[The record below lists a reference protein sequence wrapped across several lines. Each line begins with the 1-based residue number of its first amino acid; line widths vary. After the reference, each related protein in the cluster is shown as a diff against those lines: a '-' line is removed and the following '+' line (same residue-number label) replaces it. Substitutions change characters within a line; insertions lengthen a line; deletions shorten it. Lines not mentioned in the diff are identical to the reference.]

1 VPLINDMTLTREPC
15 LGGPDALL
23 PLISPTT
30 VFTAG
35 ADDNWDT
42 VILPFTFNFN
52 GGDYTTISINV
63 NGLLSFDGT
72 FGVSYNNPKFNG
84 PDVVVVAPWW
94 DDLRATTG
102 TSQYVKSEAF
112 GTTPNQFFVI
122 EWEVGEYGQDAA
134 NYADLKFQVVLY
146 ETSSRIEFRYAPIVV
161 VGSPGHAWGAGAT
174 IGVADNGYGR
184 RGFYN
189 QSYYLG
195 GTIDPAA
202 TDLMARDNYSTP
214 IIINWPGEANNTDLG
229 EAYGF
234 SFFATSSVQQI
245 YVSGTTWGVDYT
257 APGDGHILNILGT
270 SWSDSRDSLSGT
282 YGTDSA
288 TAEEFPA
295 AALHFDVPV
304 EGWLVS
310 RAFMT
315 FDTSQITSVP
325 DNATLKIA
333 GYATPPQGLSDLIV
347 VKSSWTGSAL
357 TLSDF
362 DAITGFS
369 AGNTMAGNVT
379 DYSIATTTWLTA
391 SLHGGST
398 NYNEISLN
406 AAARADITLLDN
418 FSIVLV
424 NYDHDYLNV
433 EPVLEEQ
440 STGIV
445 YSDYSDD
452 GESSIKYHPHI
463 SILASI
469 DPPSYSCDGDDG
481 DIVYT
486 NKVYKTPGVDIKKV
500 FGVASANVFKIM
512 GR

>member
-1 VPLINDMTLTREPC
+1 MTLTREPC

-30 VFTAG
+30 VFTPG

-52 GGDYTTISINV
+52 GGDYTTIYINA

-72 FGVSYNNPKFNG
+72 FGASYSNLSLFNAG
-84 PDVVVVAPWW
+84 TVGAVAPWW

-122 EWEVGEYGQDAA
+122 EWEIGEYGHDSA

-146 ETSSRIEFRYAPIVV
+146 ETSNRIEFRYAPIVV
-161 VGSPGHAWGAGAT
+161 VGSPGHAGSAGAT
-174 IGVADNGYGR
+174 IGVVSPIGGR

-245 YVSGTTWGVDYT
+245 YVSGSTVDNVTGSESRTSPYDATLEHMAFGSTW
-257 APGDGHILNILGT
+257 
-270 SWSDSRDSLSGT
+270 
-282 YGTDSA
+282 
-288 TAEEFPA
+288 A
-295 AALHFDVPV
+295 AARDAPTANYPSLDVATGSSYAARAVGGANLPARGGLHSVN
-304 EGWLVS
+304 
-310 RAFMT
+310 RTFMT
-315 FDTSQITSVP
+315 FDTSQFTSTP
-325 DNATLKIA
+325 NAATLKIS
-333 GYATPPQGLSDLIV
+333 GYGATDDIIV
-347 VKSSWTGSAL
+347 VKSSWTGSDIAY
-357 TLSDF
+357 TDF

-369 AGNTMAGNVT
+369 VGNTMAGNVT
-379 DYSIATTTWLTA
+379 DYSAAITNWQTA
-391 SLHGGST
+391 SSAIEP

-406 AAARADITLLDN
+406 AAALTDMALLDN

-424 NYDHDYLNV
+424 NYDYDYLNV
-433 EPVLEEQ
+433 EPVGTSQTTGLYFTDENPGSHYNPPLLE
-440 STGIV
+440 IIRP
-445 YSDYSDD
+445 D
-452 GESSIKYHPHI
+452 
-463 SILASI
+463 
-469 DPPSYSCDGDDG
+469 DPPSYSCGG
-481 DIVYT
+481 NVAYT
-486 NKVYKTPGVDIKKV
+486 NEVYNTPGVDIKKV
-500 FGVASANVFKIM
+500 SGIAFANVFKIM
-512 GR
+512 GV